1 MAMTIHHTIEAW
13 KLVVWPPILND
24 SFQVKIAA
32 SGSAAI
38 RVGMI
43 GM

>member
-1 MAMTIHHTIEAW
+1 MMIHHTIEAW
-13 KLVVWPPILND
+13 KSVVWSPILND

-38 RVGMI
+38 RLGEI